1 MLLTLKNESR
11 DKMYLK
17 FAIPT
22 RNGALFIFRDM
33 WGLFVCL
40 ASVCCYCF
48 LSS

>member
-22 RNGALFIFRDM
+22 RNGALFTFRDM
-33 WGLFVCL
+33 WGLLFVWL
-40 ASVCCYCF
+40 LFVVIVF
-48 LSS
+48 